1 MTDTSPRPITP
12 TRIIPAGEPL
22 PPRPP
27 EPGEAPPWR
36 SRKASPPPAPPTPPA
51 PRPPAPEP
59 PPPGPIEVRVTVD
72 LLPVEEPDPP
82 SRWARLVDWVCARC
96 TDWRLLSAV
105 LAALAP
111 WLGGTSP
118 VGAWAATLHDAR
130 TEAGLPAAYLV
141 AAVAL
146 AVAWAINRRGRW
158 LGRFAFTTALI
169 GATGVLDLYDLV
181 LLLTGVPR

>member
-1 MTDTSPRPITP
+1 M
-12 TRIIPAGEPL
+12 
-22 PPRPP
+22 
-27 EPGEAPPWR
+27 
-36 SRKASPPPAPPTPPA
+36 
-51 PRPPAPEP
+51 
-59 PPPGPIEVRVTVD
+59 
-72 LLPVEEPDPP
+72 
-82 SRWARLVDWVCARC
+82 DWVWARC

>member
-1 MTDTSPRPITP
+1 MTDNPQPITP
-12 TRIIPAGEPL
+12 SQIIPAGQPL

-27 EPGEAPPWR
+27 DPNDPPWHQ
-36 SRKASPPPAPPTPPA
+36 RKAPVPPAPWAPGPA
-51 PRPPAPEP
+51 APADP
-59 PPPGPIEVRVTVD
+59 PPPIQVYVTVD
-72 LLPVEEPDPP
+72 LTPGEEPPP
-82 SRWARLVDWVCARC
+82 STRTQRAVDWLWDRC
-96 TDWRLLSAV
+96 TDWKLLSAV

-111 WLGGTSP
+111 WLNGTSP

-130 TEAGLPAAYLV
+130 TEAGLPAAYLI

-146 AVAWAINRRGRW
+146 AAAWAINRRGRW
-158 LGRFAFTTALI
+158 LGRFAFTTALL